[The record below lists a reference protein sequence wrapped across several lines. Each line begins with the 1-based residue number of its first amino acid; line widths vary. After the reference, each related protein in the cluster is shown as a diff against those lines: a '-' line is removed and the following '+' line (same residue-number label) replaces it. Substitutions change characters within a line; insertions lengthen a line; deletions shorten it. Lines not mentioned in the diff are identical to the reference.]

1 MQGLTTGK
9 SYSFAWRF
17 GNEKGVQETLSRF
30 SPAVTLRAATVPEP
44 PSNVHIKVVDDA
56 LLVRWHM
63 KESGGRPVLKFNV
76 RVSEVSGNVLFEKTS
91 YRDFI
96 AFRNIPQRDDLLVS
110 VNAMTSLG
118 LSAWSQPYVY
128 SSARAVVWRG

>member
-76 RVSEVSGNVLFEKTS
+76 RVSTRNYKGPELLTNNYVFADRAS
-91 YRDFI
+91 Y
-96 AFRNIPQRDDLLVS
+96 V
-110 VNAMTSLG
+110 
-118 LSAWSQPYVY
+118 
-128 SSARAVVWRG
+128 

>member
-9 SYSFAWRF
+9 SYAFAWRF

-76 RVSEVSGNVLFEKTS
+76 RVSELSGRVLFEKTS

-96 AFRNIPQRDDLLVS
+96 AFHSIPQRDDLQVS
-110 VNAMTSLG
+110 VNAMTALG
-118 LSAWSQPYVY
+118 LSAWSQPYLFA
-128 SSARAVVWRG
+128 STRAARRRG